1 MWQAFRNE
9 HHGAG
14 FEVVTV
20 ALDTAGPDACRRF
33 IELGQPEHPSL
44 IDAHHRVAE
53 LFGVVNIPNGVWID
67 EDGMIVRPPEPAP
80 APPSLRHLTANIFAG
95 VTEVP
100 DRMKEIMGEAIHI
113 QSSPEAYEAALVD
126 WIHNGT
132 DSSYALSPAEVIER
146 SRPRSA
152 DAARGTAHFEL
163 ATHLEQAGHHDAAIT
178 HFRAAHELVPD
189 NFSYRRQ
196 AWSLEPGGDGPM
208 QRFWQGPADG
218 NEDAWPYDGDWLEDV
233 RAMGPA
239 NYYPRWE
246 A

>member
-9 HHGAG
+9 HHAAG

-20 ALDTAGPDACRRF
+20 GLDTAGPEACRRF
-33 IELGQPEHPSL
+33 IELASPEHPSL

-53 LFGVVNIPNGVWID
+53 LFGVVNIPNAVWID
-67 EDGMIVRPPEPAP
+67 EGGMIVRPAEPAP
-80 APPSLRHLTANIFAG
+80 APPSLARHAANIFAG

-100 DRMKEIMGEAIHI
+100 DRMQAIMGEAMHI
-113 QSSPEAYEAALVD
+113 QASPEAYEAALVD
-126 WIHNGT
+126 WIQHGA
-132 DSSYALSPAEVIER
+132 DSRFALAPDEVVAR
-146 SRPRSA
+146 SRSRSA
-152 DAARGTAHFEL
+152 DSARGAAHFEV
-163 ATHLEQAGHHDAAIT
+163 ATHLEQQGHHEAAIE

-196 AWSLEPGGDGPM
+196 AWSLEPGVDGPLN
-208 QRFWQGPADG
+208 RFWQGPAEG
-218 NEDAWPYDGDWLEDV
+218 AEEDWPYDGDWLTDV

-239 NYYPRWE
+239 NYYPAWE